1 MLGPQ
6 LTIDERPHGEWVVL
20 DLAGELDM
28 ATAPRLISA
37 IEAHADD
44 QVAVDLSDV
53 TFIDSLGLRAL
64 INARQTLGD
73 DRIRL
78 VAPEGPVLRLLKLTK
93 LDQTFSVSDA
103 LT

>member
-6 LTIDERPHGEWVVL
+6 LTVDERTHGSWVVL
-20 DLAGELDM
+20 ALEGELDM

-37 IEAHADD
+37 VESHASD
-44 QVAVDLSDV
+44 QVIVDLSNV

-64 INARQTLGD
+64 INARQTLGG
-73 DRIRL
+73 DRIQL

-93 LDQTFSVSDA
+93 LDETFSVTDA